1 MQLKGYRIELIDVK
15 AIEKLLKQSLAMG
28 DSVSKGVQRIAG
40 DIQPMASQIK
50 TAVKDLEN
58 IQSQS
63 RTAMVQA
70 ERAKQKGQ
78 ADLMRKIYDKATN
91 GIAQYSK
98 LAKSLN
104 SFSKI
109 L

>member
-50 TAVKDLEN
+50 TAVKDLEK

-63 RTAMVQA
+63 RTAMV
-70 ERAKQKGQ
+70 RQKEP
-78 ADLMRKIYDKATN
+78 
-91 GIAQYSK
+91 SK
-98 LAKSLN
+98 KG
-104 SFSKI
+104 KPI
-109 L
+109 